1 MAESSPLLYLPPLL
15 SIDWLILSSVDTHK
29 ITGISDITFK
39 SLIPFTTALDTNSKC
54 LVSPWIIHPIAI
66 TASIF
71 LLIRFLHA
79 KINSKLPGT
88 LILEMF
94 FSLTPFFASIF
105 LAPLNSFSVISLC
118 HSETTHAIFNLSG
131 FNTSKSC

>member
-1 MAESSPLLYLPPLL
+1 ME
-15 SIDWLILSSVDTHK
+15 VDNT
-29 ITGISDITFK
+29 ISDITFK

-79 KINSKLPGT
+79 KISSKLPGT
-88 LILEMF
+88 FILEIF
-94 FSLTPFFASIF
+94 FSWTPFFIKMF
-105 LAPLNSFSVISLC
+105 FAPTNRQ
-118 HSETTHAIFNLSG
+118 
-131 FNTSKSC
+131 KY